1 MNVLVTGA
9 SSGIGADTARL
20 LARRGDTVG
29 IVARRRDRL
38 EEVLADCGANAR
50 MWVADLG
57 DLAAAEAVVG
67 EAWDAL
73 GGLDVL
79 VNNAAIP
86 KRRMVLEL
94 SAAEIEETMRI
105 NFLSPV
111 RMALAALPRMLERG
125 SGTIV
130 NVSSLA
136 GRIGVYQESAYSAS
150 KFALSGWSEAAA
162 IELATMPVKIRLIT
176 PGAIDT
182 EIWDL
187 PGNND
192 PVYDGDKV
200 PATDVADAIIAAID
214 GDAFETWVPDMKAV
228 ADMKNNDIDGFLA
241 MQAAWIAS
249 REAEAKTEPTGR

>member
-1 MNVLVTGA
+1 
-9 SSGIGADTARL
+9 
-20 LARRGDTVG
+20 
-29 IVARRRDRL
+29 
-38 EEVLADCGANAR
+38 

-57 DLAAAEAVVG
+57 DLDAAERIVA
-67 EAWDAL
+67 EAWDKF

-86 KRRMVLEL
+86 KRRRVLEL
-94 SAAEIEETMRI
+94 SADELEETMRI
-105 NFLSPV
+105 NFHSPV
-111 RMALAALPRMLERG
+111 RMTLAALPRMLERG

-136 GRIGVYQESAYSAS
+136 GRIGVYQESAYVAS
-150 KFALSGWSEAAA
+150 KFALTGWSEAAA
-162 IELATMPVKIRLIT
+162 IELMDTPVNIRLIT

-192 PVYDGDKV
+192 PIFEGDKV
-200 PATDVADAIIAAID
+200 PAAEVAAAILAAID

-228 ADMKNNDIDGFLA
+228 ADMKHNDIDGFMA
-241 MQAAWIAS
+241 MQAEWAK
-249 REAEAKTEPTGR
+249 EAEAKTEPTGR

>member
-20 LARRGDTVG
+20 LAQRGDRVG
-29 IVARRRDRL
+29 IVARRKDRL
-38 EEVLADCGANAR
+38 EEVLADCGPEAR
-50 MWVADLG
+50 MWTVDLG
-57 DLAAAEAVVG
+57 DLDAAAGVAT

-86 KRRMVLEL
+86 KRRLVREL
-94 SAAEIEETMRI
+94 SAAEVEETMRI

-111 RMALAALPRMLERG
+111 RMTLAVLPRMLERG

-162 IELATMPVKIRLIT
+162 IELADTPVNVRLIT

-192 PVYDGDKV
+192 PIYDGDKV
-200 PATDVADAIIAAID
+200 PASDVARAILDAID
-214 GDAFETWVPDMKAV
+214 GNAFETWVPDMKAV
-228 ADMKNNDIDGFLA
+228 ADMKTNDIDGFLA
-241 MQAAWIAS
+241 MQAAWIA
-249 REAEAKTEPTGR
+249 GDLG

>member
-9 SSGIGADTARL
+9 SSGIGAETARL
-20 LARRGDTVG
+20 LGARGDAVG
-29 IVARRRDRL
+29 IVARRQERL
-38 EEVLADCGANAR
+38 EEVLADCGPGAR
-50 MWVADLG
+50 MWAADLG
-57 DLAAAEAVVG
+57 DLDAAERVVT
-67 EAWDAL
+67 EAWEAF

-86 KRRMVLEL
+86 KRRKVSEL
-94 SAAEIEETMRI
+94 SADELEETMRI

-111 RMALAALPRMLERG
+111 RMSLVALPRMLERG

-136 GRIGVYQESAYSAS
+136 GRIGVYQESAYVAS
-150 KFALSGWSEAAA
+150 KFALTGWTEAAA
-162 IELATMPVKIRLIT
+162 IELMDTPVNVRLIT

-187 PGNND
+187 PDNND
-192 PVYDGDKV
+192 PIYDGEKV
-200 PATDVADAIIAAID
+200 PARDVAEAIIAAVD

-228 ADMKNNDIDGFLA
+228 ADMKQDDIDGFLS
-241 MQAAWIAS
+241 MQAQWI
-249 REAEAKTEPTGR
+249 RGDL